1 VSHFTDPEFWKHYKR
16 LPPEGQEAADKNF
29 ILLKSNPRHPSLHF
43 KQIEK
48 YWTVRV
54 NLETRALAVAIGEDY
69 VWFWIG
75 RHKEYDRIVGEQMK
89 G

>member
-1 VSHFTDPEFWKHYKR
+1 
-16 LPPEGQEAADKNF
+16 
-29 ILLKSNPRHPSLHF
+29 
-43 KQIEK
+43 
-48 YWTVRV
+48 V